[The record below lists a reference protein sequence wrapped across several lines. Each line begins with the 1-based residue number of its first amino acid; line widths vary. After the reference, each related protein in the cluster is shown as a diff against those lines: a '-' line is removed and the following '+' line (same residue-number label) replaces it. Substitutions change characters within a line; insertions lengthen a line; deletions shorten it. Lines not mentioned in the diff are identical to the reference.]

1 MWVYRNNM
9 ISRRYRYR
17 LLGKINRDRRA
28 VQSTRRIPCGFFAQS
43 GLEWQSYNFFA
54 FPAQRHSIITMMW
67 YKPGARG
74 RRRLVRICLAA
85 WAALAGL
92 AALNGWLRMV
102 RFENVGVRYGVGPEI
117 LRDINLH
124 IEPGSFHFLTG
135 ASGAGKSSLLKL
147 MYLGLFPTRGNM
159 EVFGK
164 NIGRAR
170 RRDLPALR
178 RRIGVVFQ
186 DFRLLKNLS
195 VFDNVALP
203 LRLAGEDEKRTRNN
217 VSELLDW
224 VGLGARLADGPDTL
238 SGGEQQRVAIARAV
252 ISKPS
257 LLLADEPTGNV
268 DDRIA
273 YRLVHLFEEL
283 HRSGTAV
290 VVATHNDALVRRF
303 SHPVLALND
312 SVLQASPPP
321 TATGNGPRDAIREG
335 TRTAMSSRK
344 VK

>member
-1 MWVYRNNM
+1 
-9 ISRRYRYR
+9 
-17 LLGKINRDRRA
+17 
-28 VQSTRRIPCGFFAQS
+28 
-43 GLEWQSYNFFA
+43 
-54 FPAQRHSIITMMW
+54 
-67 YKPGARG
+67 
-74 RRRLVRICLAA
+74 
-85 WAALAGL
+85 
-92 AALNGWLRMV
+92 MV
-102 RFENVGVRYGVGPEI
+102 RFENVGVRYGVGPEV
-117 LRDINLH
+117 LCDINLH

-135 ASGAGKSSLLKL
+135 ASGAGKSTLLKL
-147 MYLGLFPTRGNM
+147 MYLAQFPSRGFM
-159 EVFGK
+159 QVFGQDFAK
-164 NIGRAR
+164 TP

-203 LRLAGEDEKRTRNN
+203 LRIAGEDEKRARKN

-224 VGLGARLADGPDTL
+224 VGLGDRLQDSPDTL

-273 YRLVHLFEEL
+273 YRLVRLFEEL

-303 SHPVLALND
+303 SHPVLVLVD
-312 SVLQASPPP
+312 SVLQSGTDFAG
-321 TATGNGPRDAIREG
+321 ADGNAGAGRII
-335 TRTAMSSRK
+335 K
-344 VK
+344 